1 MITNTDTTSGNTD
14 IEIDGGFLDGNRGNN
29 SVGTQDL
36 NNMIRFEKCS
46 NVLLHN
52 GKYTKGAN
60 GMIMFRQPIVNCVFT
75 NNTSMNPT
83 SAHISYFADGGAGNF
98 RSHIISN
105 NFFFN
110 DTDPAIGGATYVET
124 YNVDD
129 ILISGNVCQGHR
141 TTTTASA
148 FALNGL
154 RHVVVGNNITN
165 SGGGIVLAQ
174 GAGSDFD
181 TSTCIISGNIVRNCV
196 RNILIATSG
205 LPGSR
210 LVVSDNI
217 IDTNTEPTT
226 TGCQGLTIQDW
237 ENVTVTGN
245 IVSNI
250 QGSGIAINGNTVNG
264 GIDNVIVA
272 NNIVFNS
279 GMNLNANEAFRS
291 GINLYGGAANDV
303 RNVTVMGNR
312 CYDNQGTKTQRYG
325 IRLANALNCIV
336 RFNDV
341 RDNLTAGCIYT
352 TSTGT
357 TTLGNT
363 GFD

>member
-1 MITNTDTTSGNTD
+1 MIP
-14 IEIDGGFLDGNRGNN
+14 
-29 SVGTQDL
+29 V
-36 NNMIRFEKCS
+36 
-46 NVLLHN
+46 
-52 GKYTKGAN
+52 
-60 GMIMFRQPIVNCVFT
+60 P
-75 NNTSMNPT
+75 
-83 SAHISYFADGGAGNF
+83 
-98 RSHIISN
+98 
-105 NFFFN
+105 
-110 DTDPAIGGATYVET
+110 
-124 YNVDD
+124 
-129 ILISGNVCQGHR
+129 
-141 TTTTASA
+141 
-148 FALNGL
+148 
-154 RHVVVGNNITN
+154 
-165 SGGGIVLAQ
+165 
-174 GAGSDFD
+174 
-181 TSTCIISGNIVRNCV
+181 CIISGNIVRNCV